1 MNPLIRRRLAGWATL
16 GLTFFAATAA
26 MASEHGGGDEDM
38 VGKMTL
44 LMMQLAIILIAAKLG
59 GFFCSKL
66 LHIPEVLG
74 EIGAGVIIGPYAFG
88 PMTGL
93 FNLPAGGGFP
103 ISPEL
108 YGVATL
114 ASILLL
120 YMAGLETD
128 LKMFLRYSL
137 PGTMVGIGGVIG
149 SFILGD
155 AVAVWWGI
163 APSYFHPSALFL
175 GTISTATS
183 VGITARILRE
193 RNKLDSPEGVTIL
206 AGAVIDDVLGI
217 VVLAVVIGFSRAA
230 TAGGTVEW
238 GRIGIIA
245 AKALGFWL
253 GCTALGL
260 LLATRISRLLEW
272 FGSHENMATLSLGL
286 ALLLSGLSEKAGLAM
301 IIGAYI
307 MGLSLSR
314 VDAAHT
320 IQHRLEPVYHTLV
333 SVFFCVMGM
342 LVNVPAMKS
351 LLVFGLV
358 YSLLAI
364 VAKVIGCGIPALL
377 MRFNLLGAFRVGI
390 GMLPRGEVAL
400 IVAGIGLSA
409 GVVSTEIF
417 GVAIL
422 MTLLTTII
430 APLIMVTV
438 FDDRPGRSDLGT
450 VAERPPVVIPLP
462 NAEIAEF
469 LLRRVVQTFEEE
481 ECYVYALGAGGGF
494 HLIRKDD
501 IAISIRQEDA
511 SLVLTCNEADWEYAK
526 LVLLEAA
533 TSLRSLFDGLGKL
546 NGADFRNSLL
556 A

>member
-1 MNPLIRRRLAGWATL
+1 MSPLGGWRRGGIL
-16 GLTFFAATAA
+16 GGLLLMALPA
-26 MASEHGGGDEDM
+26 MASSAEHGGEGDM
-38 VGKMTL
+38 VHKMTT
-44 LMMQLAIILIAAKLG
+44 LMLQLALILIAAKLG
-59 GFFCSKL
+59 GFICSRGL
-66 LHIPEVLG
+66 RIPEVLG
-74 EIGAGVIIGPYAFG
+74 EIGAGIVIGPYALG
-88 PMTGL
+88 PWTGL
-93 FNLPAGGGFP
+93 FPAPAADGAFP
-103 ISPEL
+103 VSPEL

-137 PGTMVGIGGVIG
+137 PGAMVGIGGVIG

-155 AVAVWWGI
+155 AIAVWLGV
-163 APSYFHPSALFL
+163 APGYFHPSALFL

-193 RNKLDSPEGVTIL
+193 RNKLDSPEGVTVL
-206 AGAVIDDVLGI
+206 AGAVVDDVLGI
-217 VVLAVVIGFSRAA
+217 VILAVVVGFSRVAA
-230 TAGGTVEW
+230 AGGTVDW
-238 GRIGIIA
+238 GSIGLIA
-245 AKALGFWL
+245 GKAIGFWL
-253 GCTALGL
+253 GCTVLGL
-260 LLATRISRLLEW
+260 VLATRISRLLEW
-272 FGSHENMATLSLGL
+272 FGSRENMATLSLGL
-286 ALLLSGLSEKAGLAM
+286 ALLLAGLSEKAGLAM

-320 IQHRLEPVYHTLV
+320 IEHRLEPVYHTLV

-342 LVNVPAMKS
+342 LVNVPAMRG
-351 LLVFGLV
+351 LLVFGLA
-358 YSLLAI
+358 YSLLAV
-364 VAKVIGCGIPALL
+364 VAKVVGCGIPALL
-377 MRFNLLGAFRVGI
+377 MRFNLLGALRIGV

-430 APLIMVTV
+430 APLVMVAI
-438 FDDRPGRSDLGT
+438 FDERPGQTGKAGA
-450 VAERPPVVIPLP
+450 VAERAPTVIPLP
-462 NAEIAEF
+462 NVEIAEF
-469 LLRRVVQTFEEE
+469 LLRRIVQTFEEE
-481 ECYVYALGAGGGF
+481 ECYVYNLGHGV

-501 IAISIRQEDA
+501 IAISIRMEEER
-511 SLVLTCNEADWEYAK
+511 LVLTCNDRDWDYAK

-533 TSLRSLFDGLGKL
+533 TGLRTLFDGLGKL
-546 NGADFRNSLL
+546 NGADFRSRF
-556 A
+556 AV

>member
-1 MNPLIRRRLAGWATL
+1 MSPLGGWRRGGIL
-16 GLTFFAATAA
+16 GGLLLMALPA
-26 MASEHGGGDEDM
+26 MASSAEHGGEGDM
-38 VGKMTL
+38 VHKMTT
-44 LMMQLAIILIAAKLG
+44 LMLQLALILIAAKLG
-59 GFFCSKL
+59 GFICSRGL
-66 LHIPEVLG
+66 RIPEVLG
-74 EIGAGVIIGPYAFG
+74 EIGAGIVIGPYALG
-88 PMTGL
+88 PWTGL
-93 FNLPAGGGFP
+93 FPAPAADGAFP
-103 ISPEL
+103 VSPEL

-137 PGTMVGIGGVIG
+137 PGAMVGIGGVIG

-155 AVAVWWGI
+155 AIAVWLGV
-163 APSYFHPSALFL
+163 APGYFHPSALFL

-193 RNKLDSPEGVTIL
+193 RNKLDSPEGVTVL
-206 AGAVIDDVLGI
+206 AGAVVDDVLGI
-217 VVLAVVIGFSRAA
+217 VILAVVVGFSRVAA
-230 TAGGTVEW
+230 AGGTVDW
-238 GRIGIIA
+238 GSIGLIA
-245 AKALGFWL
+245 GKAIGFWL
-253 GCTALGL
+253 GCTVLGL
-260 LLATRISRLLEW
+260 VLATRISRLLEW
-272 FGSHENMATLSLGL
+272 FGSRENMATLSLGL
-286 ALLLSGLSEKAGLAM
+286 ALLLAGLSEKAGLAM

-320 IQHRLEPVYHTLV
+320 IEHRLEPVYHTLV

-342 LVNVPAMKS
+342 LVNVPAMRG
-351 LLVFGLV
+351 LLVFGLA
-358 YSLLAI
+358 YSLLAV
-364 VAKVIGCGIPALL
+364 VAKVVGCGIPALL
-377 MRFNLLGAFRVGI
+377 MRFNLLGALRIGV

-430 APLIMVTV
+430 APLVMVAI
-438 FDDRPGRSDLGT
+438 FDERPGQTGKAGA
-450 VAERPPVVIPLP
+450 VAERAPTVIPLP
-462 NAEIAEF
+462 NVEIAEF
-469 LLRRVVQTFEEE
+469 LLRRIVQTFEEE
-481 ECYVYALGAGGGF
+481 ECYVYNLGHGV

-501 IAISIRQEDA
+501 IAISIRMEEER
-511 SLVLTCNEADWEYAK
+511 LVLTCSERDWDYAK

-533 TSLRSLFDGLGKL
+533 TGLRTLFDGLGKL
-546 NGADFRNSLL
+546 NGADFRSRF
-556 A
+556 AV